1 MKDVAFYDSFKT
13 GEMLSRLGSDTQ
25 AVQDGLTTNVA
36 MFVKSA
42 CIAVGCV
49 FILCTYSVPIG
60 FITLAIVMPQ
70 IIATR
75 ISAAYL
81 DAFSVRV
88 QKATGIMT
96 NVGAE
101 SLSNIRTV
109 KAHGDEEMTGLRF
122 ALENQNCFT
131 YGRVKGYFWSI
142 YFVA

>member
-1 MKDVAFYDSFKT
+1 
-13 GEMLSRLGSDTQ
+13 MLSRLGSDTQ

-42 CIAVGCV
+42 VISVGCV
-49 FILCTYSVPIG
+49 FILATYSVPIA

-88 QKATGIMT
+88 
-96 NVGAE
+96 
-101 SLSNIRTV
+101 
-109 KAHGDEEMTGLRF
+109 
-122 ALENQNCFT
+122 
-131 YGRVKGYFWSI
+131 
-142 YFVA
+142 

>member
-1 MKDVAFYDSFKT
+1 
-13 GEMLSRLGSDTQ
+13 MLSRLGSDTQ

-36 MFVKSA
+36 MFFKSA
-42 CIAVGCV
+42 CISIGCV

-88 QKATGIMT
+88 
-96 NVGAE
+96 
-101 SLSNIRTV
+101 
-109 KAHGDEEMTGLRF
+109 
-122 ALENQNCFT
+122 
-131 YGRVKGYFWSI
+131 
-142 YFVA
+142 